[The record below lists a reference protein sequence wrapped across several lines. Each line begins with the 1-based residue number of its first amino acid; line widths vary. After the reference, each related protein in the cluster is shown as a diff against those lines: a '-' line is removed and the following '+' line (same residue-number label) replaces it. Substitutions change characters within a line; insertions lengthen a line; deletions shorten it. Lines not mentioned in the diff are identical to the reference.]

1 MVEQNDK
8 IQFKMNNKDKKIDD
22 VIQTLPPMDFR
33 SERIYEI
40 MREKECTMNEALVY
54 FDLSTHNNDLSKQAM
69 TDAMTGCNGTM
80 PRVTSDRSSEKQN
93 DPLIE

>member
-8 IQFKMNNKDKKIDD
+8 IQIKMSDKDEKNDD

-33 SERIYEI
+33 SEHIYEI

-69 TDAMTGCNGTM
+69 TDAMTDAM
-80 PRVTSDRSSEKQN
+80 ARVTSDKSSEKQN